1 MLQDLSYDT
10 CTTSATYVARLSV
23 ALLGLLLTS
32 VPEPNPNKK
41 LGLVPKPNPT
51 LTLSQHLEQS
61 KRHNMS

>member
-51 LTLSQHLEQS
+51 LTLSQHL
-61 KRHNMS
+61 